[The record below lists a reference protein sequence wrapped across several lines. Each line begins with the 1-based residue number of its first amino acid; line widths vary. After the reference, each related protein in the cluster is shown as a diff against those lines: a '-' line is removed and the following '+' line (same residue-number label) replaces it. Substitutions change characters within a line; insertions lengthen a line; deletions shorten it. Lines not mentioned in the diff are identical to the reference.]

1 MIPSQRILYPNVYWT
16 QNNLVVYIAEEYI
29 VDEGVRHRR
38 SPHKPFRLTSSKVCT
53 LMGLV
58 VDQGVREG
66 DSPGLPSSNTS
77 IEIDRRSHDMSRK
90 QDLIDITLRTMVL
103 LRRNQILQK
112 RLNALQNE
120 TRAFV
125 KSTLNNQ
132 QNGHSMSIDK
142 WTGFTPWNMT
152 DKKL

>member
-1 MIPSQRILYPNVYWT
+1 MAPTVSDIGDYRDSFSLEDQLQRILRLSPHN
-16 QNNLVVYIAEEYI
+16 
-29 VDEGVRHRR
+29 EGVRHKR

-77 IEIDRRSHDMSRK
+77 IDIDRRSHDMSRK
-90 QDLIDITLRTMVL
+90 QDLIDITLKTMVL

-112 RLNALQNE
+112 RLNALQME

-125 KSTLNNQ
+125 KSALNNQ
-132 QNGHSMSIDK
+132 QNGIDK
-142 WTGFTPWNMT
+142 
-152 DKKL
+152 